1 MSGRTFSPGHDA
13 SIDYLRSAKI
23 KLAILATYASL
34 FVDRDDR
41 AMTRRMSVGAGR
53 QGHYVAKAT
62 RAPSTEQPR
71 EVPERPP
78 GVLAEATRRGGVP
91 NTPRKPTC
99 SCQRKLPRP
108 GRRTPDA
115 SNATARASCCTP
127 RQSTGDA

>member
-62 RAPSTEQPR
+62 RAPFKREQPR
-71 EVPERPP
+71 EAPEVSR
-78 GVLAEATRRGGVP
+78 GSRRGYAAW
-91 NTPRKPTC
+91 RSSKY
-99 SCQRKLPRP
+99 S
-108 GRRTPDA
+108 
-115 SNATARASCCTP
+115 S
-127 RQSTGDA
+127 